1 MKSTVANI
9 LIISVLTVD
18 FNIVLSIF
26 VARWDYQMDVIKYT
40 ASFLFLLMI
49 PPGLMFSTLVYW
61 IYCYFSGYSF
71 DEYAMTEKEAE
82 EIENMIK
89 DWLNEKKR
97 YR

>member
-1 MKSTVANI
+1 
-9 LIISVLTVD
+9 
-18 FNIVLSIF
+18 
-26 VARWDYQMDVIKYT
+26 MDVIKYT